1 MELITKLENMVAGWL
16 KPIPSLPK
24 NVQKWLAENVWW
36 LALVSAILTGI
47 SILLTLG
54 AIATYA
60 TYSAGLDAAY
70 GSLGLASYAPGW
82 IVGVIVSMIFSAV
95 IVLLTAMAIKPLKD
109 LNHKGWSLLFVIYAV
124 SAVNVVVN
132 AIFSFSIIGFIFG
145 IIFGAVGLAI
155 GGYFLFQIKSY
166 FGSHA
171 KAKHVTK

>member
-36 LALVSAILTGI
+36 LALISAILTGI
-47 SILLTLG
+47 GILMSLG

-60 TYSAGLDAAY
+60 SYSSSLDVAY
-70 GSLGLASYAPGW
+70 GIGLASYAPGW
-82 IVGVIVSMIFSAV
+82 IVSVVVSLVFSVIT
-95 IVLLTAMAIKPLKD
+95 VLLTAIAIKPLKE
-109 LNHKGWSLLFVIYAV
+109 LNHKGWSLLFVMYLINAV
-124 SAVNVVVN
+124 SVVVN
-132 AIFSFSIIGFIFG
+132 AVVNFTIIGFIFG